1 MNFVNVKKRKMFLNF
16 FRRPW
21 MNEVDR
27 LQAQIK
33 EIQEK
38 CSHDFEINLGYDRW
52 VGGRTETSEFETTKV
67 PDVFVGVDSEKRIFL
82 STGFKCKKCNIMG
95 KTNCQEKCARCLGHV
110 VKGEKYRREIFF
122 GEGHGYYRVR
132 LYKCEKCG
140 FTIAVDE
147 FDQ

>member
-1 MNFVNVKKRKMFLNF
+1 
-16 FRRPW
+16 

-38 CSHDFEINLGYDRW
+38 CPHDFETSTGDRW
-52 VGGRTETSEFETTKV
+52 VDGRVETSEFKATKV
-67 PDVFVGVDSEKRIFL
+67 PGVFVGVDSQKRIYL
-82 STGFKCKKCNIMG
+82 SVNIKCKKCNIERKVG
-95 KTNCQEKCARCLGHV
+95 CREKCVRCLGHV
-110 VKGEKYRREIFF
+110 VKGEKHRREEFF
-122 GEGHGYYRVR
+122 AEDYGYYCVY

-147 FDQ
+147 IDQ